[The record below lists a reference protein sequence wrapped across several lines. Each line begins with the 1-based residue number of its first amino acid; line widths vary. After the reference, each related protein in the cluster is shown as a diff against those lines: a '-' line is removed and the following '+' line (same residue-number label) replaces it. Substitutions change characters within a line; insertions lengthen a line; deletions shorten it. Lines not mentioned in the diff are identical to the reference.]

1 MGRLQSPRN
10 SITTPQKHGAEGIP
24 TYQALISDIA
34 TYCHG
39 MSGASLAG
47 VARAAASHALE
58 RIVGEYSKSVV
69 DNESPPDSMMD
80 CVVTR
85 KDFDDAIHDVYESA
99 GDRDWEPTK
108 DELPETADKSASE
121 KE

>member
-1 MGRLQSPRN
+1 
-10 SITTPQKHGAEGIP
+10 
-24 TYQALISDIA
+24 
-34 TYCHG
+34 

-69 DNESPPDSMMD
+69 DNEAPPDSMMD

-108 DELPETADKSASE
+108 DEVKETEGKSSAE
-121 KE
+121 NE

>member
-1 MGRLQSPRN
+1 M
-10 SITTPQKHGAEGIP
+10 QKYGSEGVP
-24 TYQALISDIA
+24 TYQSLIADIA
-34 TYCHG
+34 SYCHG

-58 RIVGEYSKSVV
+58 RMVDEYSRSVV
-69 DNESPPDSMMD
+69 DDESPVDSMMD

-99 GDRDWEPTK
+99 GDQDWEPTK
-108 DELPETADKSASE
+108 DELLESKNTSKAEAA
-121 KE
+121 